1 MADFKLGRIRYK
13 WQGAWTPARDYIPD
27 DIIEYH
33 GKSYVCLVQH
43 TSAAD
48 FYTDINFLNN
58 DIPPAAEPKWLLM
71 MDGYV
76 WEGNWETNTYYV
88 KGNIIKYAANVYQC
102 VEPHTSASN
111 EQGFVADIPLYW
123 ILYSPSNVWKT
134 DWAPATYYKLNDI
147 VKYFGI
153 IYRCRAAHTSAAD
166 FDLGIDSALLLNKWE
181 IVSLAQQWQGDW
193 TVTTRYRINDIVKYN
208 GIVYRCLEGH
218 TSSNAVSGLE
228 IDITNWTIVRAGI
241 EFKGTWAP
249 QLLDPVTPG
258 TRYRENDVV
267 KFGADLWICVT
278 AHTST
283 TTFNTS
289 NWELYTSGFE
299 YEYSW
304 SPTTVY
310 QPGDVVRYGGYLFV
324 ANLHNTNVTPSQNA
338 VTWSYLYLGT
348 RIRGEWSIST
358 PYFVGDLV
366 RRQGQL
372 YVAIADGVG
381 NDTDLLGDGSTINSN
396 YWDLVIPGEKWQG
409 VWQPTTQYVI
419 GDVVNWIAHTYRC
432 VAIHTSATLTRP
444 DNDTGNSYWVLYTYG
459 TNSNRL
465 KNPGDLKTYGFDAE
479 TSTIRTK
486 ALAAGNG
493 GEILKVVDGE
503 VSWNSFW
510 ESDKV
515 YYVGSEGVDDA
526 AHGTTLNSPWK
537 TIRYACENI
546 TGTATIFVK
555 HGTYN
560 EVLPIRVPAFVSIV
574 GDELRGTVVQ
584 PATTL
589 IPAADAEKTIAA
601 VTYISVSIIGNV
613 ISHIPVPV
621 VYSNVQQVISGS
633 AGSESAKLL
642 AMGLFDDIATI
653 IETPE
658 ELPTIVGTNTATID
672 EGTLD
677 ALINIENN
685 REFIIQETI
694 AYMISAYPSYSF
706 NTDTCARDLDLFIN
720 AVKYDLL
727 YPGNWKSVE
736 AANYYANA
744 ADGARNALQNMFL
757 LRDGTGLRNMTL
769 KGLSGEFTEP
779 DSNLIKRVTAGAFA
793 SLDPGWGPAD
803 STAWVGTKS
812 PYIQNVTTFGTK
824 CVGLKVDGALHGG
837 GNQTVVC
844 NDFTQILSDGIGF
857 WATGNGKSELV
868 SVFTYYNY
876 IGYLAEDGSRVRS
889 TNGNNSYGTFGC
901 IAKGSSVTESPM
913 TAYVDNQYYQAQPAQ
928 VLLHN
933 GSVMKLFFSNAG
945 VNYSSVNYTVT
956 GSGVGAVLT
965 GDEFRDN
972 GVYEARVVDR
982 GDSTAL
988 GGLRYLFNTNNAQQG
1003 DTEVIRLSASDNN
1016 TAAKYEGMR
1025 IFLQEGTGTGQYGYI
1040 ATFDF
1045 ISKDVTVGSE
1055 KDVAVSVTATT
1066 GTSNLIIVGSTL
1078 TLAVN
1083 EKVVLSGTEFGN
1095 LVYGQIYYI
1104 KQVFS
1109 LTQITLSETL
1119 GGAVLDVSE
1128 ATGSMTLHHVGWHH
1142 VSEGTTI
1149 EPTLDTSTV
1158 YYIEPRVQF
1167 SSPGFTTSAGTLSA
1181 SAAWKSTAYG
1191 NDIFVAVS
1199 TNIVATSVD
1208 GATWTTG
1215 TIPTGNWR
1223 SVAFGN
1229 GRFVVVA
1236 TSGTTALYSTD
1247 GLSWTPV
1254 TIPSGEYRSVVYGNA
1269 VSAWVTVS
1277 ANTNKGAVSLDNGA
1291 TWTQTTLGE
1300 GAEWNSVAFGNGK
1313 FVAVSLSDST
1323 LTQTAYS
1330 TDGTTWSTGSY
1341 IGGCEAVTFGSGR
1354 FVAIDG
1360 TSSTSSFVSTNGID
1374 WVAGTL
1380 PGAAASWKTVTYGG
1394 GVFLATVTGS
1404 SRAALS
1410 DDGIH
1415 WTSQTLTTSSD
1426 WSAGAYGNGKFVAI
1440 SGNSAPG
1447 NVARIITTGATAKAR
1462 AVVVSGKISSII
1474 IWEPGSGYSSTP
1486 VISITDPN
1494 ATAAVSIEV
1503 RTGSGV
1509 LATPTLTN
1517 PGLYYVTIDVNLNG
1531 DGYKDEYQL
1540 GKYLVVNSLSR
1551 VPRPGDNLFINGI
1564 NDYTYRV
1571 LQSEVLEGV
1580 APSIT
1585 ARLTIAK
1592 TLGRAESP
1600 NHGTLVTIRQN
1611 YSQIRI
1617 TGHDFL
1623 DIGLGN
1629 FAQTNYP
1636 DTLNPE
1642 GTVLAPENEY
1652 AEFGGGRV
1660 FYTSTDQDGNFRVG
1674 ELFAVEQAS
1683 GTVTLSADF
1692 FQLDG
1697 LEELQLG
1704 GISVGGTGT
1713 VIREFST
1720 DTTFAADSNNIIPT
1734 QRAIKAYVSARVSGG
1749 GSDARTGTAISGLVS
1764 VGPNSITTTT
1774 LTQIDIPVPVRF
1786 NKGVDGS
1793 MLALAYFMD
1802 GGSGEV

>member
-13 WQGAWTPARDYIPD
+13 WQGAWVAGTDYLPD
-27 DIIEYH
+27 DIVEYN
-33 GKSYVCLVQH
+33 GKVYVSLDQH
-43 TSAAD
+43 TANAD
-48 FYTDINFLNN
+48 FYADVNFLNN
-58 DIPPAAEPKWLLM
+58 DIPPAPAPKWLLM
-71 MDGYV
+71 MDGYS
-76 WEGNWETNTYYV
+76 WEGDWETETYYV
-88 KGNIIKYAANVYQC
+88 KGNIVKYAANVYLC
-102 VEPHTSASN
+102 VEPHTSALT
-111 EQGFVADIPLYW
+111 EQGFEADIAAYW
-123 ILYSPSNVWKT
+123 TMHTPSNIWKT
-134 DWAPATYYKLNDI
+134 EWAPLTYYKINDT

-153 IYRCRAAHTSAAD
+153 IYRCTVAHTSDAN
-166 FDLGIDSALLLNKWE
+166 FNLGIDSALLSNKWE
-181 IVSLAQQWQGDW
+181 IVSLAQQWKGDW

-208 GIVYRCLEGH
+208 GIVYRCLSGH
-218 TSSNAVSGLE
+218 TSSDAVSGLE
-228 IDITNWTIVRAGI
+228 NNSDKWSIVRAGI

-249 QLLDPVTPG
+249 QVLDPVTPG

-267 KFGADLWICVT
+267 KFGADLWICVN

-289 NWELYTSGFE
+289 NWDLYTSGFE

-304 SPTTVY
+304 SSTSIY

-324 ANLHNTNVTPSQNA
+324 ANLHSVNVIPSQNA
-338 VTWSYLYLGT
+338 VTWSYLHLGT
-348 RIRGEWSIST
+348 RIRGEWSITT

-372 YVAIADGVG
+372 YVAIADSVAR
-381 NDTDLLGDGSTINSN
+381 DTDLLGDGSTINSD
-396 YWDLVIPGEKWQG
+396 YWELVIPGEKWQG
-409 VWQPTTQYVI
+409 VWQPTTEYVI

-479 TSTIRTK
+479 TSTIRSK
-486 ALAAGNG
+486 ALAVGNS
-493 GEILKVVDGE
+493 GEIIKVVDGE

-515 YYVGSEGVDDA
+515 YYVGPEGVDDA
-526 AHGTTLNSPWK
+526 DHGTTLNSPWK
-537 TIRYACENI
+537 TIRYACEHV

-589 IPAADAEKTIAA
+589 IPSTDIAKTIQAL
-601 VTYISVSIIGNV
+601 TYIGGSIIRNVIGLTSVST
-613 ISHIPVPV
+613 
-621 VYSNVQQVISGS
+621 VYSNIQQNLTGT
-633 AGSESAKLL
+633 AGSEPAKSQ
-642 AMGLFDDIATI
+642 AEALFSTI
-653 IETPE
+653 SSIITTPAQSQ
-658 ELPTIVGTNTATID
+658 TISGTNTATTVVGI
-672 EGTLD
+672 LN
-677 ALINIENN
+677 ALVNIENN
-685 REFIIQETI
+685 REFIVQETI
-694 AYMISAYPSYSF
+694 AYIIDAFPSYSF
-706 NTDTCARDLDLFIN
+706 NTDTCARDLNLFID

-727 YPGNWKSVE
+727 YPGNWKSTE

-757 LRDGTGLRNMTL
+757 LRDATGLRNMTL

-779 DSNLIKRVTAGAFA
+779 DQYLIKRVTAGAFA
-793 SLDPGWGPAD
+793 SLDPGWGPD
-803 STAWVGTKS
+803 DTSVWVGTKS

-824 CVGLKVDGALHGG
+824 CVGLKVDGALHNG

-844 NDFTQILSDGIGF
+844 NDFTQIISDGIGF
-857 WATGNGKSELV
+857 WANGSGKSELV

-876 IGYLAEDGSRVRS
+876 IGYLAEDGAKVRA

-901 IAKGSSVTESPM
+901 ISKGSSVNETPM
-913 TAYVDNQYYQAQPAQ
+913 TAYVDNQYYQAQLGL

-933 GSVMKLFFSNAG
+933 GSIMKLFFSNAG
-945 VNYSSVNYTVT
+945 VNYSEVDYTVT

-965 GDEFRDN
+965 GDEFRDA

-1003 DTEVIRLSASDNN
+1003 DTDVIRLSASDNY
-1016 TAAKYEGMR
+1016 TAANYEGMR
-1025 IFLQEGTGTGQYGYI
+1025 IFIQEGTGTGQYAYI

-1045 ISKDVTVGSE
+1045 ISKDVTVGSD
-1055 KDVAVSVTATT
+1055 KDVAISVIETDEV
-1066 GTSNLIIVGSTL
+1066 SNLITVSSTL
-1078 TLAVN
+1078 NLSAN
-1083 EKVVLSGTEFGN
+1083 DKVVLSGTEFGN
-1095 LVYGQIYYI
+1095 LNYGQIYYV
-1104 KQVFS
+1104 KQIFS

-1128 ATGSMTLHHVGWHH
+1128 ATGSMMLHHVGWHH
-1142 VSEGTTI
+1142 INEGTAI
-1149 EPTLDTSTV
+1149 ESTLDTSTV
-1158 YYIEPRVQF
+1158 YYIEPRVTF
-1167 SSPGFTTSAGTLSA
+1167 SSPGFTTTAGTISA
-1181 SAAWKSTAYG
+1181 SAAWKSIAYG
-1191 NDIFVAVS
+1191 NGIFVAV
-1199 TNIVATSVD
+1199 TTDTVATSD
-1208 GATWTTG
+1208 TGSSWTTG
-1215 TIPTGNWR
+1215 TIPAGEWR
-1223 SVAFGN
+1223 SVAYGN

-1236 TSGTTALYSTD
+1236 LSGTNALYSID

-1269 VSAWVTVS
+1269 VNAWVTVS
-1277 ANTNKGAVSLDNGA
+1277 ANTDKGAVSLDNGT
-1291 TWTQTTLGE
+1291 TWSQTTLGE

-1341 IGGCEAVTFGSGR
+1341 IGGCEAITFGSGK

-1360 TSSTSSFVSTNGID
+1360 TSSTSSFISTDGIN
-1374 WVAGTL
+1374 WTPGTL

-1394 GVFLATVTGS
+1394 GIFLATATGS
-1404 SRAALS
+1404 SRAATS

-1415 WTSQTLTTSSD
+1415 WTSQTLTSSTD
-1426 WSAGAYGNGKFVAI
+1426 WSAGAYGSGNFIIIA
-1440 SGNSAPG
+1440 GNSAPS
-1447 NVARIITTGATAKAR
+1447 NVTRIVATGSTTKAR

-1486 VISITDPN
+1486 VVSITDPN
-1494 ATAAVSIEV
+1494 ATAAASIEV
-1503 RTGSGV
+1503 RTGNGI

-1517 PGLYYVTIDVNLNG
+1517 PGLYYVTVDVNLSG

-1540 GKYLVVNSLSR
+1540 GKHLVVNSLSR
-1551 VPRPGDNLFINGI
+1551 VPRPGDNLFISSI

-1580 APSIT
+1580 APNIT
-1585 ARLTIAK
+1585 AKLTIAK

-1600 NHGTLVTIRQN
+1600 NHGELVTIRQD

-1720 DTTFAADSNNIIPT
+1720 DTTFAADSNNVVPT

-1774 LTQIDIPVPVRF
+1774 LTQIDIPVPVKF
-1786 NKGVDGS
+1786 NKGIDGS

-1802 GGSGEV
+1802 SGE

>member
-48 FYTDINFLNN
+48 IYTDINFLNN

-76 WEGNWETNTYYV
+76 WEGNWETSTYYV
-88 KGNIIKYAANVYQC
+88 KGNLVKYAANVYQC
-102 VEPHTSASN
+102 VIPHVSAST
-111 EQGFVADIPLYW
+111 EQGFVADIVAYW
-123 ILYSPSNVWKT
+123 ILYTPSNIWKT
-134 DWAPATYYKLNDI
+134 DWAPLTYYKLNDT

-153 IYRCRAAHTSAAD
+153 IYRCTVAHTSAAN
-166 FDLGIDSALLLNKWE
+166 FNLGIDADLVLNKWE

-193 TVTTRYRINDIVKYN
+193 TVTTRYRINDVVKYN

-218 TSSNAVSGLE
+218 TSSNASSGLE
-228 IDITNWTIVRAGI
+228 IDSSRWTIVRAGI

-249 QLLDPVTPG
+249 EILDPATPG

-267 KFGADLWICVT
+267 KFGADLWICAF

-283 TTFNTS
+283 TVFS
-289 NWELYTSGFE
+289 NSYWELYTSGFE
-299 YEYSW
+299 YEYTWIS
-304 SPTTVY
+304 TTVY

-324 ANLHNTNVTPSQNA
+324 ANLHSTNVVPSQNA

-348 RIRGEWSIST
+348 RIRGEWSITT

-381 NDTDLLGDGSTINSN
+381 QDTDLLGDGSTINSA

-444 DNDTGNSYWVLYTYG
+444 DNDTGNTYWVLYTYG

-465 KNPGDLKTYGFDAE
+465 KNPGDLKTYGYDAE

-486 ALAAGNG
+486 ALAIGNG
-493 GEILKVVDGE
+493 GEIIKSVDGE
-503 VSWNSFW
+503 ISWNSFW

-515 YYVGSEGVDDA
+515 YYVSPDGVDDA
-526 AHGTTLNSPWK
+526 EHGTTLNSPWK
-537 TIRYACENI
+537 TIRYACEHI
-546 TGTATIFVK
+546 TGTATVFVK

-560 EVLPIRVPAFVSIV
+560 EVLPIRVPAFVAIV

-584 PATTL
+584 PAGTL
-589 IPAADAEKTIAA
+589 IPAEDSAKTLAA
-601 VTYISVSIIGNV
+601 LLYIGASVIRNV
-613 ISHIPVPV
+613 ISLTPVSNI
-621 VYSNVQQVISGS
+621 YSTIQQNLTGT
-633 AGSESAKLL
+633 AGSSSASTQ
-642 AMGLFDDIATI
+642 AEQLFDTITAI
-653 IETPE
+653 IEDPT
-658 ELPTIVGTNTATID
+658 ELQTITGTNTATTTVGI
-672 EGTLD
+672 LN
-677 ALINIENN
+677 ALTNIENN
-685 REFIIQETI
+685 REFIIQEAI
-694 AYMISAYPSYSF
+694 AYIIDGFPLYTF
-706 NTDTCARDLDLFIN
+706 NTDKCARDLTLFID

-727 YPGNWKSVE
+727 YPGTWKSIE

-769 KGLSGEFTEP
+769 KGLSGEFTEA
-779 DSNLIKRVTAGAFA
+779 DAFLIKRVTAGAFA
-793 SLDPGWGPAD
+793 SLDPGWGPND

-812 PYIQNVTTFGTK
+812 PYIQNITNFGTK
-824 CVGLKVDGALHGG
+824 CVGLKVDGSLHNG
-837 GNQTVVC
+837 GNQTIVC

-857 WATGNGKSELV
+857 WATGGGKSELV
-868 SVFTYYNY
+868 SVFSYYNY
-876 IGYLAEDGSRVRS
+876 IGYLAEDGARVRS

-901 IAKGSSVTESPM
+901 IAKGSSLTETPM
-913 TAYVDNQYYQAQPAQ
+913 TAFVNNQYYQAQISS

-945 VNYSSVNYTVT
+945 VNYSSVTYTVT
-956 GSGVGAVLT
+956 GSGVGAALT
-965 GDEFRDN
+965 GDEFRDD

-1003 DTEVIRLSASDNN
+1003 DTDVIRLSASDNYI
-1016 TAAKYEGMR
+1016 AANYEGMR

-1055 KDVAVSVTATT
+1055 EHTPVSVTSTA
-1066 GTSNLIIVGSTL
+1066 GTSNLVTVGSTL
-1078 TLAVN
+1078 GIEVN
-1083 EKVVLSGTEFGN
+1083 DKVVLSGTEFGN
-1095 LVYGQIYYI
+1095 LTYGQIYYV
-1104 KQVFS
+1104 KQIFS

-1119 GGAVLDVSE
+1119 GGAVFDVSDD
-1128 ATGSMTLHHVGWHH
+1128 TGSMMLHHVGWAHINP
-1142 VSEGTTI
+1142 GTTI
-1149 EPTLDTSTV
+1149 ETTLDTSTA

-1167 SSPGFTTSAGTLSA
+1167 SSPGFTTSAGTVA
-1181 SAAWKSTAYG
+1181 SAEWKSIAYG
-1191 NDIFVAVS
+1191 SGIFVAVT
-1199 TNIVATSVD
+1199 TNTVATS
-1208 GATWTTG
+1208 GTGSSWTTG
-1215 TIPTGNWR
+1215 TIPAGAWR
-1223 SVAFGN
+1223 SVAYGN
-1229 GRFVVVA
+1229 GVFVVVA
-1236 TSGTTALYSTD
+1236 SSGTTSLYSED
-1247 GLSWTPV
+1247 GLIWTPV
-1254 TIPSGEYRSVVYGNA
+1254 TIPEGDYRSVVYGNA
-1269 VSAWVTVS
+1269 IGVWVAVS
-1277 ANTNKGAVSLDNGA
+1277 ANTNKAAYSANDGA
-1291 TWTQTTLGE
+1291 TWSQVTIGE

-1330 TDGTTWSTGSY
+1330 TDGITWSTGSY

-1360 TSSTSSFVSTNGID
+1360 TSSTSSFISTNGID

-1415 WTSQTLTTSSD
+1415 WTSQTLTTSSS
-1426 WSAGAYGNGKFVAI
+1426 WSAGAYGAGNFLIIAGNGTPSTDV
-1440 SGNSAPG
+1440 
-1447 NVARIITTGATAKAR
+1447 RIVTTGSTAKAR
-1462 AVVVSGKISSII
+1462 AVVVGGKVSSIA
-1474 IWEPGSGYSSTP
+1474 IWEPGSGYTATP

-1494 ATAAVSIEV
+1494 ATAAVAIEV
-1503 RTGSGV
+1503 RTGSGI

-1540 GKYLVVNSLSR
+1540 GKFLVVNSLTR
-1551 VPRPGDNLFINGI
+1551 VPRPGDNLFISSI

-1580 APSIT
+1580 SPNIT
-1585 ARLTIAK
+1585 AKLTIAK
-1592 TLGRAESP
+1592 ILGRAESP
-1600 NHGTLVTIRQN
+1600 NHGEQVTIRQD

-1636 DTLNPE
+1636 DTLNPVD
-1642 GTVLAPENEY
+1642 TVLSPENEY

-1692 FQLDG
+1692 FQLEG
-1697 LEELQLG
+1697 LEELVLG

-1720 DTTFAADSNNIIPT
+1720 DGTFAADSNNIVST

-1749 GSDARTGTAISGLVS
+1749 GADARTGTAISGLIS
-1764 VGPNSITTTT
+1764 VGPTSITTTT
-1774 LTQIDIPVPVRF
+1774 LSQIDIPVPVRF

-1802 GGSGEV
+1802 GGSGAV